1 MAIKRDFSQMKAL
14 KKRLEEAAGV
24 KEAKEFNEACVREL
38 AARFLAKVIKRTP
51 TGLGAFEVIRDDKN
65 NAVKYKR
72 GKNKGK
78 VKLQRLSNGGTL
90 KRAWTA
96 YSENQAESGRTL
108 DATSFARNMKVKKIG
123 TSYQVTITNPMQYAS
138 YVEYGHRQ
146 TPGRYVPAL
155 GKRLKKSWVPGVFM
169 MTISESEVQKEAPRI
184 LRKKLKARLQEV
196 FHGK

>member
-1 MAIKRDFSQMKAL
+1 MAIKSDFSQMKAL
-14 KKRLEEAAGV
+14 KKRLEDAAGA

-65 NAVKYKR
+65 NVVKYKR

-78 VKLQRLSNGGTL
+78 TKLQRLTNGGTL

-96 YSENQAESGRTL
+96 SSESQAESGSTPN
-108 DATSFARNMKVKKIG
+108 AANFARNMKVKKIG

-146 TPGRYVPAL
+146 TPGRYIPAI